1 MSTSDADYTLRL
13 QRARDLRRDEEFEHS
28 QELLLELLD
37 EYPDDPMILF
47 EVGGSYD
54 VLGEEK
60 QAIPYYREALDAG
73 LAGDERQECL
83 ICLGSSLRV
92 VGEYE
97 DAVACLEQAV
107 DEYPT
112 RNSGRA
118 FLALA
123 HYSNGRPDE
132 AVRLLLDLL
141 LSTTNDADIRS
152 FADALEYYRDNLD
165 LDDEE

>member
-13 QRARDLRRDEEFEHS
+13 QRARDLRRDEELEQS

-37 EYPDDPMILF
+37 EHPDDPTILF

-54 VLGEEK
+54 VLGDEGM
-60 QAIPYYREALDAG
+60 AIPYYREALDAG
-73 LAGDERQECL
+73 LAGDERHECL

-92 VGEYE
+92 VGEYDE
-97 DAVACLEQAV
+97 AVECLERAV
-107 DEYPT
+107 EEYPT

-132 AVRLLLDLL
+132 AVRMLLDLL
-141 LSTTNDADIRS
+141 LSTTGDADIRS
-152 FADALEYYRDNLD
+152 FADPLEYYRDNLD
-165 LDDEE
+165 LDDEA